1 MKSDFPYKSKVLE
14 ELGVRSWINARNWS
28 TNIGGTWIDDR
39 VLEAMNEVSKTF
51 VDMHELFDMADRRIA
66 QLCKVEEAHITTG
79 TGAAMELAVAGCIA
93 GEDYGKW
100 LRLPNTDGMKNEV
113 VVPRGH
119 YIAYTPQWTASGAKT
134 VEYGQAGVL
143 RSFSRELETVITAKT
158 CCLTYTVSY
167 NTVPRGKIP
176 LEEVIEA
183 GEKHYIPVVIDAASD
198 LPPVS
203 NLHKFTD
210 MGADIVC
217 FSGGKAIKAPNN
229 TGMMLGQG
237 KGDKII
243 KAVREHTFPH
253 HGWGRGH
260 KISKEQIVGLV
271 KALEIFVE
279 EGDGLYEKQMRT
291 AERIQNKM
299 DQIAGVDAV
308 VIPNDDKFHEHP
320 VMPHVPRVLIEW
332 DKETFGFTGEELDK
346 MVAVDDPP
354 IFLRNTHYYNYYT
367 DKEWRLIDTFYLRS
381 FEEKILLD
389 RLSRIF
395 RKA

>member
-1 MKSDFPYKSKVLE
+1 MLTADAYLKF
-14 ELGVRSWINARNWS
+14 RS
-28 TNIGGTWIDDR
+28 
-39 VLEAMNEVSKTF
+39 
-51 VDMHELFDMADRRIA
+51 
-66 QLCKVEEAHITTG
+66 C
-79 TGAAMELAVAGCIA
+79 GAAFL
-93 GEDYGKW
+93 D
-100 LRLPNTDGMKNEV
+100 
-113 VVPRGH
+113 
-119 YIAYTPQWTASGAKT
+119 
-134 VEYGQAGVL
+134 
-143 RSFSRELETVITAKT
+143 
-158 CCLTYTVSY
+158 SY
-167 NTVPRGKIP
+167 
-176 LEEVIEA
+176 
-183 GEKHYIPVVIDAASD
+183 
-198 LPPVS
+198 
-203 NLHKFTD
+203 LHKFTD

-243 KAVREHTFPH
+243 KDVREHTFPH